1 MNKSQVIGG
10 IVCLVVAAFLAAVS
24 LALSPEKVWFLV
36 GENNIPLVPIVLAV
50 IGVLLLVTAWMRR
63 EA

>member
-10 IVCLVVAAFLAAVS
+10 IICLVIAACLAAVS
-24 LALSPEKVWFLV
+24 FALSPEKVWFLV

-50 IGVLLLVTAWMRR
+50 IGVLLLVTAWVRR